1 MMGSNRKQTWR
12 RDDGTRKTNTY
23 RYYRCQS
30 KTNKGTCSYH
40 TWTTEKLEGRV
51 QELLNI
57 AHSEGVLQ
65 TSMSGDTGEEKRF
78 SASKK
83 RLKQVSQAE
92 HRFVDFMRK
101 TSLGQSVL
109 TRLDI
114 YLTELDLARD
124 QAFLSVPTDKSGKF
138 LKDWN
143 DKTFAERQAF
153 INEFV
158 RAITVKDRAVKLQ
171 L

>member
-1 MMGSNRKQTWR
+1 
-12 RDDGTRKTNTY
+12 
-23 RYYRCQS
+23 
-30 KTNKGTCSYH
+30 
-40 TWTTEKLEGRV
+40 
-51 QELLNI
+51 
-57 AHSEGVLQ
+57 
-65 TSMSGDTGEEKRF
+65 
-78 SASKK
+78 
-83 RLKQVSQAE
+83 
-92 HRFVDFMRK
+92 MRK

>member
-1 MMGSNRKQTWR
+1 
-12 RDDGTRKTNTY
+12 
-23 RYYRCQS
+23 
-30 KTNKGTCSYH
+30 
-40 TWTTEKLEGRV
+40 
-51 QELLNI
+51 
-57 AHSEGVLQ
+57 
-65 TSMSGDTGEEKRF
+65 MSGDTGEEKRF
-78 SASKK
+78 MAAKK
-83 RLKQVSQAE
+83 RLEQVSQAE

-124 QAFLSVPTDKSGKF
+124 QAFLSVPTDESGKF

-158 RAITVKDRAVKLQ
+158 RAVTVKDRAVKLQ